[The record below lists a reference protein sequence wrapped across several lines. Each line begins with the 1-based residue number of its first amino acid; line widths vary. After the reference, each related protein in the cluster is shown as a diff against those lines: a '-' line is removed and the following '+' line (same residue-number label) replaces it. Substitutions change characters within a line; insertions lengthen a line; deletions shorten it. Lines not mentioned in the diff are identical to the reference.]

1 MSKKQYTEEFKEE
14 AIRLIRER
22 GESVGRVSERL
33 GVTKNTLYKWN
44 NRSNRAEIGGDN
56 NELIKENK
64 RLLKALRLAEEER
77 DILKKAA
84 AYFANQS
91 R

>member
-1 MSKKQYTEEFKEE
+1 MSNKQYSEEFKKE
-14 AIRLIRER
+14 AIRLISDR
-22 GESVGRVSERL
+22 GESVSSVSFKL
-33 GVTKNTLYKWN
+33 GVSKNTLYKWN

-84 AYFANQS
+84 AYFAKVS

>member
-1 MSKKQYTEEFKEE
+1 MSVKQYTEEFREE
-14 AIRLIRER
+14 GIRLIRER
-22 GESVGRVSERL
+22 GESVSSVSKRL

-44 NRSNRAEIGGDN
+44 KRSDRVGEGGEKD
-56 NELIKENK
+56 ELIKENK
-64 RLLKALRLAEEER
+64 KLLAALRLAEEER

-84 AYFANQS
+84 AYFAKGS